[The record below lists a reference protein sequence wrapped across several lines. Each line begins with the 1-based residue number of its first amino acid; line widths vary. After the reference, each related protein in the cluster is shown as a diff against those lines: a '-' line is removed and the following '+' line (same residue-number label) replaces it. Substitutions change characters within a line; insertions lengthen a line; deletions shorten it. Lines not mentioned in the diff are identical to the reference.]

1 MSNNKMTGA
10 ALLVKALE
18 GENVD
23 TLFGIPGVH
32 NLKIYDALAKSSI
45 KHVTS
50 RNESGAGFMADG
62 YARISGKVG
71 TAIVISGPGLTN
83 ILTPMGQAFHDAIP
97 MVVISS
103 QLPTTINKQSTGYL
117 HELKNST
124 IMAQSVSKESR
135 TITSVTQIEAYVHE
149 AYTLAKSGKPGPVH
163 LEVPLDILAAFIEVD
178 QYASY
183 EESIITEV
191 NDDAVE
197 KAATLINQY
206 ERVAIIAGGGACD
219 AANQVNQL
227 VEKLSAPIL
236 QTAAGKGIV
245 SDYHPLCIGT
255 RLPYQNVLDYLSEQE
270 IIIAIGTQLA
280 PTDLWEMPLNLKGKL
295 IQIDID
301 ADAFYRN
308 YSADLG
314 VKGHALKVLNKLLP
328 MLEAKHGDRSA
339 EVKGLKETASKNAPT
354 VTGNTVTFKT
364 AMSFL
369 QTVEKVLGKEGAFIT
384 DMTTAAYIGL
394 SEYNAVSARSFLH
407 PVGFGTLGYSM
418 PAAIG
423 AKLCHP
429 DQDIIALIGD
439 GGFQFTMQELAVA
452 CTEALP
458 LPIVIWNNDGY
469 GEIKR
474 NEKAMGFEKL
484 IAVDNNNPDFVLLAK
499 AYGIEG
505 IRVTNV
511 DELENALKEG
521 LKKTLP
527 TIIELH
533 VDRWNA

>member
-1 MSNNKMTGA
+1 MSNKKMTGA
-10 ALLVKALE
+10 ALLVSALE
-18 GENVD
+18 RENVD
-23 TLFGIPGVH
+23 TIFGIPGVH
-32 NLKIYDALAKSSI
+32 NLKIYDALNNSLI
-45 KHVTS
+45 KPVTT

-71 TAIVISGPGLTN
+71 TAIVITGPGLTN

-103 QLPTTINKQSTGYL
+103 QLPTTIINQSTGYL

-124 IMAQSVSKESR
+124 IMVQSVSKESR

-149 AYTLAKSGKPGPVH
+149 AYTLARSGRPGPVH
-163 LEVPLDILAAFIEVD
+163 LEVPMDILAAMVD
-178 QYASY
+178 VAQYTHY
-183 EESIITEV
+183 ESHVVCEV
-191 NDDAVE
+191 ND
-197 KAATLINQY
+197 KALEEAANLINQ
-206 ERVAIIAGGGACD
+206 VDDIVVIAGGGACD
-219 AANQVNQL
+219 AADQVNHL
-227 VEKLSAPIL
+227 VEKLSAPII

-245 SDYHPLCIGT
+245 SEHHPLCIGT
-255 RLPYQNVLDYLSEQE
+255 RLPYQNVLDYLNEQDAV
-270 IIIAIGTQLA
+270 IAIGTQLA
-280 PTDLWEMPLNLKGKL
+280 PTDLWEMSLKLKGKL

-314 VKGHALKVLNKLLP
+314 IKGDASKVIDALVP
-328 MLEAKHGDRSA
+328 MLKAKKFDKNTV
-339 EVKGLKETASKNAPT
+339 VKLLKETASKNAPA
-354 VTGNTVTFKT
+354 VTGNQKTFETAVT
-364 AMSFL
+364 FL
-369 QTVEKVLGKEGAFIT
+369 QTVEKVLGKEGALIT

-394 SEYNAVSARSFLH
+394 SEYKAVSTRSFLH

-423 AKLCHP
+423 AKICHP
-429 DQDIIALIGD
+429 EQNIIALIGD

-452 CTEALP
+452 CTEALAI
-458 LPIVIWNNDGY
+458 PIVIWNNDGY

-474 NEKAMGFEKL
+474 NEMAMGFEKM
-484 IAVDNNNPDFVLLAK
+484 IAVDNKNPDFILLAK

-505 IRVTNV
+505 ISVRNR
-511 DELENALKEG
+511 DELENALIES
-521 LKKTLP
+521 LKKDLP

-533 VDRWNA
+533 VDRWDA

>member
-1 MSNNKMTGA
+1 MSNKKMTGA
-10 ALLVKALE
+10 ALLVSALE
-18 GENVD
+18 RENVD
-23 TLFGIPGVH
+23 TIFGIPGVH
-32 NLKIYDALAKSSI
+32 NLKIYDALNNSLI
-45 KHVTS
+45 KPVTT

-71 TAIVISGPGLTN
+71 TAIVITGPGLTN

-103 QLPTTINKQSTGYL
+103 QLPTTIINQSTGYL

-124 IMAQSVSKESR
+124 IMVQSVSKESR

-149 AYTLAKSGKPGPVH
+149 AYTLARSGRPGPVH
-163 LEVPLDILAAFIEVD
+163 LEVPMDILAAMVD
-178 QYASY
+178 VAQYTHY
-183 EESIITEV
+183 ESHVVCEV
-191 NDDAVE
+191 ND
-197 KAATLINQY
+197 KALEAAANLINQ
-206 ERVAIIAGGGACD
+206 VDDIVVIAGGGACD
-219 AANQVNQL
+219 AADQVNHL
-227 VEKLSAPIL
+227 VEKLSAPII

-245 SDYHPLCIGT
+245 SEHHPLCIGT
-255 RLPYQNVLDYLSEQE
+255 RLPYQNVLDYLNEQNAV
-270 IIIAIGTQLA
+270 IAIGTQLA
-280 PTDLWEMPLNLKGKL
+280 PTDLWEMSLKLKGKL

-314 VKGHALKVLNKLLP
+314 IKGDASKVLDALLP
-328 MLEAKHGDRSA
+328 MLKAKKFDKNTV
-339 EVKGLKETASKNAPT
+339 VKSLKETASKNAPA
-354 VTGNTVTFKT
+354 VTGNQKTFETAVT
-364 AMSFL
+364 FL
-369 QTVEKVLGKEGAFIT
+369 QTVEKVLGKEGALIT

-394 SEYNAVSARSFLH
+394 SEYKAVSTRSFLH

-423 AKLCHP
+423 AKICHP
-429 DQDIIALIGD
+429 EQNIIALIGD

-452 CTEALP
+452 CTEGLAI
-458 LPIVIWNNDGY
+458 PIVIWNNDGY

-474 NEKAMGFEKL
+474 NEMAMGFEKM
-484 IAVDNNNPDFVLLAK
+484 IAVDNKNPDFILLAK

-505 IRVTNV
+505 ISVRNR
-511 DELENALKEG
+511 DELENALIES
-521 LKKTLP
+521 LKKDLP

-533 VDRWNA
+533 VDRWDA